1 VTGLEVLALGLAAVA
16 VIGVALVEALA
27 RRAELGAGL
36 LLAMTLLN
44 AVLVRRVP
52 ALTLPGGIRVQFH
65 DAAFALLL
73 AAAVLRLLRTR
84 RLETFQ
90 RWALLLA
97 GVLLVSLV
105 RGVLTFGVERGVAE
119 FRLYLSLI
127 GGILYFASFPPS
139 DWLGDRVGTLWLAA
153 SVPMLAL
160 VSLRWLDN
168 FAGVDLG
175 VPPEEFGADAAL
187 RVLDGPYVFFLAT
200 AAMLTAPFWRRRD
213 RRARRLTWLGVLLLL
228 FVLLLDRRTVY
239 LALLVGIGV
248 LLARRWRL
256 GRREAAVAAG
266 ALLVTAAA
274 YLALA
279 RSDTSADTGQPL
291 ARAAA
296 STGTLDW
303 RVEGWRSLLEG
314 WSGNPGDWLV
324 GEPFGS
330 GFTRTV
336 EGAEQATEPHNLYLT
351 TLLRGGVVG
360 LAALVALTVGL
371 LAALWRVPDSGR
383 GGPGDRPGGP
393 PVDRGLLGP
402 GIFPALLAM
411 QAIWFFTWL
420 PGMEQGIITGL
431 AVALAASRAG
441 GQGSFP
447 ALGRRPPP
455 VAAATGR
462 PA

>member
-1 VTGLEVLALGLAAVA
+1 MIELAVLGLALVA
-16 VIGVALVEALA
+16 MAGIGVALVEALA

-36 LLAMTLLN
+36 LLAMILLN
-44 AVLVRRVP
+44 AALVRRVP
-52 ALTLPGGIRVQFH
+52 ALTLPGGIRVQVH

-84 RLETFQ
+84 RLAPFQ

-105 RGVLTFGVERGVAE
+105 RGVLEFGVERSVAE

-127 GGILYFASFPPS
+127 SGILYFASFPPS
-139 DWLGDRVGTLWLAA
+139 EWLADRVGVIWLAA
-153 SVPMLAL
+153 SIPMLAL
-160 VSLRWLDN
+160 VSLRWMAN
-168 FAGVDLG
+168 FAGIDLG

-213 RRARRLTWLGVLLLL
+213 QRARRLTRLGIVLLL

-239 LALLVGIGV
+239 LALLIGILV
-248 LLARRWRL
+248 LMTRRRRM

-266 ALLVTAAA
+266 ALLVTAGA
-274 YLALA
+274 YLAFA
-279 RSDTSADTGQPL
+279 RADIGQPL
-291 ARAAA
+291 ARAAT
-296 STGTLDW
+296 STATFDW

-330 GFTRTV
+330 GFARTV
-336 EGAEQATEPHNLYLT
+336 EGAEQESEPHNLYLT
-351 TLLRGGVVG
+351 TLLRSGAGG
-360 LAALVALTVGL
+360 LLALVALTVGL
-371 LAALWRVPDSGR
+371 LRALWRVPA
-383 GGPGDRPGGP
+383 GGS
-393 PVDRGLLGP
+393 GLLAP
-402 GIFPALLAM
+402 GVFPALLAM
-411 QAIWFFTWL
+411 QTIWFFTWL
-420 PGMEQGIITGL
+420 PGMEQGIITGM
-431 AVALAASRAG
+431 AVALAASTADG
-441 GQGSFP
+441 HAPFP
-447 ALGRRPPP
+447 ALGRQPPP
-455 VAAATGR
+455 IAAGAGR

>member
-1 VTGLEVLALGLAAVA
+1 MIGLAVLGLALAAVA
-16 VIGVALVEALA
+16 AIGVALVEALA
-27 RRAELGAGL
+27 RRAELGAAL

-52 ALTLPGGIRVQFH
+52 ALTLPGGIRVQLH

-84 RLETFQ
+84 RLSAFQ

-97 GVLLVSLV
+97 GVLVVSLV
-105 RGVLTFGVERGVAE
+105 RGALGFGVERAVAE
-119 FRLYLSLI
+119 FRLYLSLVA
-127 GGILYFASFPPS
+127 GMLYFASFPPS
-139 DWLGDRVGTLWLAA
+139 AWLSDRVGVLWLAA
-153 SVPMLAL
+153 AVPMLAL

-168 FAGVDLG
+168 LAGIDLG

-213 RRARRLTWLGVLLLL
+213 ERARRLTRLGALLLL
-228 FVLLLDRRTVY
+228 FVVLLDRRTVY
-239 LALLVGIGV
+239 LALLVGIAV
-248 LLARRWRL
+248 LVARRGRL

-266 ALLVTAAA
+266 ALLLTAGV
-274 YLALA
+274 YLAFA
-279 RSDTSADTGQPL
+279 RSDTGQPL

-303 RVEGWRSLLEG
+303 RVEGWRSLLAG
-314 WSGNPGDWLV
+314 WSGSPANWLV

-336 EGAEQATEPHNLYLT
+336 EGTRLAVEPHNLYLT
-351 TLLRGGVVG
+351 TLLRSGLVGVV
-360 LAALVALTVGL
+360 ALVALTVGL
-371 LAALWRVPDSGR
+371 LRALWPVPA
-383 GGPGDRPGGP
+383 GGQ
-393 PVDRGLLGP
+393 GLLDP
-402 GIFPALLAM
+402 GVLPALLAM
-411 QAIWFFTWL
+411 QTVWFFTWL

-431 AVALAASRAG
+431 AVAVAASRAG
-441 GQGSFP
+441 GGAPFP
-447 ALGRRPPP
+447 RLSRRPPP
-455 VAAATGR
+455 VAAGTGR
-462 PA
+462 AG

>member
-1 VTGLEVLALGLAAVA
+1 VSGLLVLGLGLAAAA
-16 VIGVALVEALA
+16 VIGVVLLEALV

-36 LLAMTLLN
+36 LLAMLLLN

-52 ALTLPGGIRVQFH
+52 ALTLPGGIRVQLH

-73 AAAVLRLLRTR
+73 AAALLRLLRIR
-84 RLETFQ
+84 RLERFQ

-97 GVLLVSLV
+97 GVLALSLV
-105 RGVLTFGVERGVAE
+105 RGMLGFGMERGVAE
-119 FRLYLSLI
+119 FRLYLSLLS
-127 GGILYFASFPPS
+127 GLLYFATFPPS
-139 DWLGDRVGTLWLAA
+139 EWLSDRVGVLWLAA

-160 VSLRWLDN
+160 VSARWLAN
-168 FAGVDLG
+168 FAGIDLG

-213 RRARRLTWLGVLLLL
+213 QRARALTRYGVLLLL

-239 LALLVGIGV
+239 LALLAGMAV
-248 LLARRWRL
+248 LMARRRRL

-266 ALLVTAAA
+266 ALLITAGA
-274 YLALA
+274 YLAFA
-279 RSDTSADTGQPL
+279 RADTEQPL

-314 WSGNPGDWLV
+314 WSDNPANWLV

-336 EGAEQATEPHNLYLT
+336 GGTELAAEPHNLYLT
-351 TLLRGGVVG
+351 TLLRSGAVG
-360 LAALVALTVGL
+360 LLALVALTVGL
-371 LAALWRVPDSGR
+371 LRALWRVPP
-383 GGPGDRPGGP
+383 GGPGLLAPG
-393 PVDRGLLGP
+393 VL
-402 GIFPALLAM
+402 PALLAM
-411 QAIWFFTWL
+411 QTIWFFTWL

-441 GQGSFP
+441 DQDTFP
-447 ALGRRPPP
+447 RLGRRPPP
-455 VAAATGR
+455 VAAPPVAASAPGG
-462 PA
+462 PP